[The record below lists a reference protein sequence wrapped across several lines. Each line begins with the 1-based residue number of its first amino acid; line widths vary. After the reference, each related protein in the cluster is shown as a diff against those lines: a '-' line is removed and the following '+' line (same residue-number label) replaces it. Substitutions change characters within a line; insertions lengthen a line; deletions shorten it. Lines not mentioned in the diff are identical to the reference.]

1 MSINNLQVVP
11 RQTNTAVYKQ
21 LKLEGMIPPN
31 SDDDQR
37 YLRMAEFVENE
48 GISLAVED
56 IDFSDRTQFVDESD
70 PIRKMLQPRVDNLAH
85 RADSIRL
92 LRADLLN
99 GKKKLERPPWL
110 WRDPKTR
117 KWVEVAG
124 CKRVHVLRD
133 LGRTEPSLIIKDVS
147 LAQALE
153 LSQLSN
159 IPTPNDVDPITEADI
174 IHSYGITAGIIIEDR
189 GWEEP
194 LSITQR
200 EDLKKLLQT
209 RICVHHSRERSDKRV
224 GVMVNNIMESFRKD
238 KHYAQPISISP
249 KNPSERD
256 SYIEEEYQKCYP
268 NVPWKTSETQSAVY
282 QLFSSAETFENT
294 KQSIDTFLE
303 RSAGD
308 AVYAGKKDLHVAH
321 WVKFKAGA
329 TLENTVTKAI
339 KGYIVDYTN
348 LNNNSRRCNDYNIPP
363 IRRLF
368 FPATFIGRVSRAFD
382 WDPQLGK
389 FVERFPQYARA
400 KT

>member
-70 PIRKMLQPRVDNLAH
+70 PIRKMLQPRVDNLAQ

-92 LRADLLN
+92 LRADFLT
-99 GKKKLERPPWL
+99 GKKKLERPLWL
-110 WRDPKTR
+110 WRDPKTG
-117 KWVEVAG
+117 KFVVVVGW
-124 CKRVHVLRD
+124 KRDHVLD
-133 LGRTEPSLIIKDVS
+133 ELGRTEHTLLIEDAS

-159 IPTPNDVDPITEADI
+159 IPTAADVDGTTEADL
-174 IHSYGITAGIIIEDR
+174 IHSYTNTASLFLEEK
-189 GWEEP
+189 GWEVP
-194 LSITQR
+194 LQKDQENTLR
-200 EDLKKLLQT
+200 EHLLS
-209 RICVHHSRERSDKRV
+209 RICDHQKRGRSDKRV
-224 GVMVNNIMESFRKD
+224 GVVINKIFESFRKD

-249 KNPSERD
+249 KNRSERD

-268 NVPWKTSETQSAVY
+268 NASWKTSETQSAVY

-339 KGYIVDYTN
+339 KGYIDDYTN